1 MKKLL
6 AGLLL
11 LVSFTSFSAGKYIYG
26 EGRFWASEDDSLVF
40 IKNQL
45 LYTAFVSII
54 TKELENMGVNPEEF
68 WQKYNTKFE
77 ESFESTQEKLKK
89 KYKID
94 EKPTAAQKVAY
105 TKSLRSLKLKKK
117 EKFMKLGSVIR
128 SFAIKKMSR
137 SAVNPQSRFMSVEA
151 KVNRV
156 ALNKLF
162 YRIIREK
169 QTANYE
175 KLYVMFEYELRQTN
189 WSDVGVEAE
198 SSFTDEVNR
207 FWMKWFQ
214 DNKPENVGEVVL
226 LNDSNITEI
235 KEHLKLSYEDIHL
248 HGNSTLKSSLLLINK
263 IVLHKEKI
271 ESNFNEFNFNYSG
284 GLVLI
289 DLATNRPILDSD
301 IPRRVKHYFDVP
313 KEKLSSAIANYVYRL
328 PLDIFSSIKKKVTDA
343 QMAKMSKKIE
353 LTEFESISQVMAFKK
368 YLQDFGAK
376 LRIGTELSSFN
387 REKSEVVVFYQGD
400 DTILMNFLT
409 ELKTKSKDSEVHFDF
424 IDPAQPFQIKFVK
437 KAVEIKEGEA
447 EDQQS
452 EV

>member
-1 MKKLL
+1 M
-6 AGLLL
+6 G
-11 LVSFTSFSAGKYIYG
+11 G
-26 EGRFWASEDDSLVF
+26 EDDSLVF

-45 LYTAFVSII
+45 LYTAFVNII
-54 TKELENMGVNPEEF
+54 SKELESMGVNAEEF

-77 ESFESTQEKLKK
+77 KESFESTQEKLKK

-94 EKPTAAQKVAY
+94 GKPTAAQKTAY
-105 TKSLRSLKLKKK
+105 SKSLRSLKLKKK
-117 EKFMKLGSVIR
+117 ERFMKLGSVIR
-128 SFAIKKMSR
+128 SFAIKKMSA

-169 QTANYE
+169 QTASYE
-175 KLYVMFEYELRQTN
+175 KLYMMFEYELRQTN
-189 WSDVGVEAE
+189 WSDIGVEGE
-198 SSFTDEVNR
+198 SSFTDEVNK
-207 FWMKWFQ
+207 FWLKWFRA
-214 DNKPENVGEVVL
+214 NKPQNVGEIVL
-226 LNDSNITEI
+226 LNDNNIVEV
-235 KEHLKLSYEDIHL
+235 KEHLKLGDEDIHL
-248 HGNSTLKSSLLLINK
+248 HANSTLKNSLLLINK
-263 IVLHKEKI
+263 IIINKEKI

-289 DLATNRPILDSD
+289 DLATNRPILDRD
-301 IPRRVKHYFDVP
+301 IPARVKHYFDVP

-328 PLDIFSSIKKKVTDA
+328 PLDSFSSIKKKVTGS

-353 LTEFESISQVMAFKK
+353 LTGFESISQVMAFKK
-368 YLQDFGAK
+368 YIQDYGAK
-376 LRIGTELSSFN
+376 LRIGTQLSSFN

-409 ELKTKSKDSEVHFDF
+409 ELKSKSKNSEVHFDF

-437 KAVEIKEGEA
+437 RSAEVKDGSAV
-447 EDQQS
+447 DQQG
-452 EV
+452 